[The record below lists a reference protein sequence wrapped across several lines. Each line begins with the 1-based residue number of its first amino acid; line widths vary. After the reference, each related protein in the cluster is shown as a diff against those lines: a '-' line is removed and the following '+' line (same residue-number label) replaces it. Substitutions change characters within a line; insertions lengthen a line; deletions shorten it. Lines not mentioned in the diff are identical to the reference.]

1 VTVDPERT
9 DSEVVAAFRAE
20 VSAWRPRRV
29 PDLVELTER
38 LADSW
43 QRPVALASAFGAAGL
58 AVLLV
63 LSLVVVALA
72 TANVGWAGTVKD
84 HLIHMP

>member
-1 VTVDPERT
+1 VDPDHK
-9 DSEVVAAFRAE
+9 DSDVVTAFRTE
-20 VSAWRPRRV
+20 VSAWRPTRV
-29 PDLVELTER
+29 PDLVELTDR

-43 QRPVALASAFGAAGL
+43 RRPVALASALGAVCL
-58 AVLLV
+58 ATLLL

-84 HLIHMP
+84 HLVHIP

>member
-1 VTVDPERT
+1 MDPERT
-9 DSEVVAAFRAE
+9 DSDVVAAFRTE
-20 VSAWRPRRV
+20 VSAWRPGRV
-29 PDLVELTER
+29 PDLVELTDR

-43 QRPVALASAFGAAGL
+43 RRPVAFASALGAACL
-58 AVLLV
+58 ATLLL

-84 HLIHMP
+84 HLVHIP